1 MKTRSLL
8 FVAKSVMLLLAAPS
22 FAQQFE
28 AVHAIDYDSSSQA
41 KAALGSLMQDE
52 ALKGAHVTLYAKEF
66 GGPGPSHLVVEDFDG
81 YSDYVGSREKRLA
94 SHGWAKYLLQAA
106 DADYMGSSLVMVVD
120 DHGAARRTAGYLV
133 AYLIKTNDAATYRS
147 ALADLDDAIG
157 NPGVLRLAAMRTGTM
172 AHTHAVLIGGSDFAA
187 VNKYLDKLFASDA
200 FAEFVKRV
208 GDTRE
213 VVGVDMYRRVAVWGD

>member
-1 MKTRSLL
+1 MKTRNLL
-8 FVAKSVMLLLAAPS
+8 FVASSVMLLLAAPT

-28 AVHAIDYDSSSQA
+28 AVHAINYESSSQGK
-41 KAALGSLMQDE
+41 KALDSLMQDE
-52 ALKGAHVTLYAKEF
+52 AMKGAHVTLYAKEF

-81 YSDYVGSREKRLA
+81 YSDYMDLREKRQS
-94 SHGWAKYLLQAA
+94 SHGWSKYMLQAA
-106 DADYMGSSLVMVVD
+106 DAEYMGSGLVMVVD

-133 AYLIKTNDAATYRS
+133 AYLIKTSDAAAYRSGIADLNDAV
-147 ALADLDDAIG
+147 G
-157 NPGVLRLAAMRTGTM
+157 NPGVLRLVANRADTM
-172 AHTHAVLIGGSDFAA
+172 DHTHAVLIGGSDFAA

-200 FAEFVKRV
+200 FAEFVKKV

>member
-8 FVAKSVMLLLAAPS
+8 FVATSVMLLLAAPS

-66 GGPGPSHLVVEDFDG
+66 GGPGSSHLVVEDFDG
-81 YSDYVGSREKRLA
+81 YSDYVGSREKRLS
-94 SHGWAKYLLQAA
+94 SHGWAKYMLQAA
-106 DADYMGSSLVMVVD
+106 DADYIGSSLVMVVD

-133 AYLIKTNDAATYRS
+133 AYLIKTSDAAAYRS
-147 ALADLDDAIG
+147 ALADLDNAVG
-157 NPGVLRLAAMRTGTM
+157 NPGVLRLAATRAGTM
-172 AHTHAVLIGGSDFAA
+172 DHTHAVLIGGSDFAA